1 MPAVRQRSKW
11 LSLEIDQSFLN
22 VLISP
27 TGFSVIQLKDYFFS
41 NFGAGLEDIKEDYF
55 FVEREE
61 VQEMLIRAL

>member
-27 TGFSVIQLKDYFFS
+27 TGFSVIQLEDYFFS
-41 NFGAGLEDIKEDYF
+41 NFGAGL
-55 FVEREE
+55 
-61 VQEMLIRAL
+61 